1 MDLNSYRK
9 KKEVLKSNFQKL
21 YAIADDL
28 QLHNQMKF
36 IKDSIHH
43 LDEETFNLVV
53 VGEFSRGKS
62 TFINAMLGRRILPSR
77 KNPTT
82 AIISKIVYGDEPE
95 YFLHYRDERK
105 GSEQVEEERFFKL
118 TAPKEA
124 EDGSIKKKE
133 QAFLDSIDYA
143 KIAYPLSFCKD
154 NVEIVDTPGTNDLNE
169 GRVEITYRYLNQA
182 DAVILLLSATQA
194 LSASETEFLKER
206 ILGNHIKDIFFVLSR
221 KDSLN
226 DDEVPRVLNFV
237 QKSLVAILPDNV
249 SLNQR
254 IFLVSSL
261 QTLYYRRLQNGDKLS
276 AKAMMKVPDSLDNT
290 GFIEFED
297 TLAEFLSEDK
307 GRVKINKYVAQS
319 SDAIR
324 KIAQDLE
331 VRIAATLHSA
341 DEIKAKAAKLEP
353 EFQSSKHAVQQI
365 TQNMHR
371 NLANSLDDIVNK
383 CVIAGTSIKE
393 AACRAVD
400 EYNES
405 LSDQKKLG
413 SVINKAIEKEQKR
426 IIDELQ
432 SISNEIIRSEVRKAQ
447 TGLAKIW
454 ADIAVE
460 YQQTFNLPAVVKLN
474 EDYGVPATVWDNKQL
489 EESLSSGFA
498 DLGFEKGG
506 FISTI
511 LTGLSLAA
519 VSVFSSFM
527 SFFSGKSKED
537 RIKDKIKDKII
548 DNYKDVSDNL
558 SKSVKDQYS
567 RQIDIACDSIDSIAN
582 ARIEDMRQ
590 QLQVIIAEKEQKEYD
605 AEQERQNLLA
615 KRAVL
620 YKVSSAINELRV

>member
-36 IKDSIHH
+36 IKDSINH
-43 LDEETFNLVV
+43 LDEEKFNLVV

-133 QAFLDSIDYA
+133 QDFLDSIDYA
-143 KIAYPLSFCKD
+143 EIAYPLSFCKD

-221 KDSLN
+221 KDSLT
-226 DDEVPRVLNFV
+226 DEEVPRVLNFV
-237 QKSLVAILPDNV
+237 KKSLAAILPDNV
-249 SLNQR
+249 SINQR
-254 IFLVSSL
+254 VFLVSSL
-261 QTLYYRRLQNGDKLS
+261 QTLYYRRVQNGDKLS

-307 GRVKINKYVAQS
+307 GKVKINKYVAQS

-331 VRIAATLHSA
+331 VRIAAALHSA

-353 EFQSSKHAVQQI
+353 EFNRANHSVRQI

-371 NLANSLDDIVNK
+371 NLQSSLDDILNKCMVAGDDIKNAASKMVDDYNGNLSETSKIASLVNK
-383 CVIAGTSIKE
+383 
-393 AACRAVD
+393 AVT
-400 EYNES
+400 
-405 LSDQKKLG
+405 
-413 SVINKAIEKEQKR
+413 AEQKR
-426 IIDELQ
+426 IINDIEAISTAAVNDEL
-432 SISNEIIRSEVRKAQ
+432 VKAQ
-447 TGLAKIW
+447 KGLQAVW
-454 ADIAVE
+454 DDIALE
-460 YQQTFNLPAVVKLN
+460 YQQNFNLPAVASKQDV
-474 EDYGVPATVWDNKQL
+474 DYG
-489 EESLSSGFA
+489 
-498 DLGFEKGG
+498 
-506 FISTI
+506 
-511 LTGLSLAA
+511 LAA
-519 VSVFSSFM
+519 LWEENTKDDNFKSRVAQFGVGGAIGAIIAGASFAPVLAVLGVGAWLFGLFDDKNAIM
-527 SFFSGKSKED
+527 
-537 RIKDKIKDKII
+537 RNKIKAQISDH
-548 DNYKDVSDNL
+548 YKNAGKEL
-558 SKSVKDQYS
+558 SQKVKEQYS
-567 RQIDIACDSIDSIAN
+567 HQIKAACDSIDGIAN

-605 AEQERQNLLA
+605 AEQERQSLLA